1 MEVLLQ
7 AGNLRVQ
14 CVFSLRSAATFPL
27 RRQPHRLQL
36 HAHSSRRLQP
46 QTLRGSALVP
56 LGLRLRDDSAERLL
70 TAPGSVSLP
79 RTHCRLRLLRLL
91 VVKLALPLQLSHLGM
106 HSDAHQNRA
115 ERAGLM
121 FMLKEEID
129 KSVTQLLRPDP
140 KLLKPK
146 LTPPQRTRWLTQ
158 GEQRV
163 ESRLSGESTEQ
174 HVRWRTLPHT
184 HTTVLVHG

>member
-46 QTLRGSALVP
+46 QALRGSALVP

-70 TAPGSVSLP
+70 TGPGSVSLP
-79 RTHCRLRLLRLL
+79 RTHCRLRLLR
-91 VVKLALPLQLSHLGM
+91 
-106 HSDAHQNRA
+106 
-115 ERAGLM
+115 
-121 FMLKEEID
+121 
-129 KSVTQLLRPDP
+129 
-140 KLLKPK
+140 
-146 LTPPQRTRWLTQ
+146 
-158 GEQRV
+158 
-163 ESRLSGESTEQ
+163 
-174 HVRWRTLPHT
+174 
-184 HTTVLVHG
+184 

>member
-1 MEVLLQ
+1 M
-7 AGNLRVQ
+7 
-14 CVFSLRSAATFPL
+14 
-27 RRQPHRLQL
+27 
-36 HAHSSRRLQP
+36 
-46 QTLRGSALVP
+46 
-56 LGLRLRDDSAERLL
+56 RDDSAERLL

-146 LTPPQRTRWLTQ
+146 LTIHSAR
-158 GEQRV
+158 GGGSRV
-163 ESRLSGESTEQ
+163 SREYRVDFPGR
-174 HVRWRTLPHT
+174 V
-184 HTTVLVHG
+184 